1 MNEYEDSLHHTPPLI
16 KHGGIDNHFSVGEF
30 YLRSNHQT
38 SHSRVVV
45 RFTRYRCGVSTAKFK
60 VVIEVWNKIGKTWD
74 HHPSC
79 LGTIR
84 NKNGATVSFMTDD
97 EARNL
102 WNDCCFNDKFTQFIP
117 KTNIEIDRD
126 FPTTLHK
133 DMPSLEE
140 VEREDWKTYNNY

>member
-1 MNEYEDSLHHTPPLI
+1 MNEYEDALHHTPPLI
-16 KHGGIDNHFSVGEF
+16 KHSGIPNHFLVGEF

-38 SHSRVVV
+38 SHSRVIV
-45 RFTRYRCGVSTAKFK
+45 RFTRYQCGVTVTSSKANFK
-60 VVIEVWNKIGKTWD
+60 VVVEVWNKVNKCWSP
-74 HHPSC
+74 HPSC
-79 LGTIR
+79 SSIFENVR
-84 NKNGATVSFMTDD
+84 YMTDD

-102 WNDCCFNDKFTQFIP
+102 WDESHFANFTQFIP

-140 VEREDWKTYNNY
+140 VEKEDWKAYHNY

>member
-1 MNEYEDSLHHTPPLI
+1 VNEVQEFNWPPII
-16 KHGGIDNHFSVGEF
+16 KHGGIDDHFLVGEF

-45 RFTRYRCGVSTAKFK
+45 RFTRYQIGVSMAKFK
-60 VVIEVWNKIGKTWD
+60 VVIEVWNKILKRWD

-79 LGTIR
+79 LGTIH
-84 NKNGATVSFMTDD
+84 NKIGPSVSFMTDD

-102 WNDCCFNDKFTQFIP
+102 WDDCCFNDKFTQFIP
-117 KTNIEIDRD
+117 MTNIEIDRD
-126 FPTTLHK
+126 FPTTLHE

-140 VEREDWKTYNNY
+140 VEREDWKAYNNY